1 VTPSALATPAP
12 ASTAAAPATGAP
24 GGAAGAP
31 GAAATPDGA
40 ATHPRVV
47 GWWGATA
54 LAVGGSNQS
63 LFILGALMAS
73 QGTGAIPLLIIGL
86 LLSWA
91 ALPGWIELVLMWPN
105 RVGGICATCAEAFR
119 PYSPVL
125 ANLTGVS
132 YWWGWIPTC
141 GLTAILSASAM
152 QQWFLPGIPVEWL
165 ATAIVLTF
173 MAVNLCGI
181 RWVSRLARPLAACS
195 VLLAFGSAIIP
206 VLAGSVDW
214 HRAAD
219 WHLHSPFPGGF
230 GWITSAMAG
239 LYLIGFAAPAFE
251 AAACHVGEMRD
262 PVKSLPRAMYAS
274 AGLASLYFVAL
285 PVIWLGVLGP
295 GGLAEDLTT
304 TLGPTFGPLLGAGA
318 KSAAIGFMVLN
329 MFHGTLQPLAGAA
342 RTMYQLGEDGLLPRI
357 LTKRNRADAPWFATV
372 LTAGMAIAFLIAGD
386 PLWVVA
392 AANFCY
398 LIAIGLPSI
407 AAWLLRRDAP
417 HMERPYRAPR
427 GTVTL
432 GAIAACCWGLST
444 LLGFQQFGL
453 PTVLAGLG
461 MAYSGSIAYAW
472 RKWSD
477 RREARERGVRRSLH
491 LKLAGAMIGVMV
503 LDGGGYLLA
512 VSHVDKGEAELVSLL
527 SDIFVAVALLTV
539 AVGLVLPGIIS
550 HATQQV
556 AQGADRLARGTLAD
570 FTRAMQALSQG
581 RLREAHA
588 SVEVSPVHVRARDE
602 VGQMAASFN
611 LMLDEISRATIAL
624 DGAREGLRTAE
635 SNLKRNIDR
644 QAEVVRLG
652 QRALE
657 GVELERL
664 MEETVTCVARI
675 LEAETVVIL
684 EHSDTG
690 LRVRSAVGDESLAAA
705 ADANADLVLS
715 EAGAGFYTRRASAP
729 DGGEV
734 TELVAG
740 IHGAG
745 TPFGQICCRVAGDRA
760 FSQDEFD
767 FLQAI
772 AILLAD
778 ALARR
783 HSEDEIRHQALH
795 DPLTGLPNRSLVMD
809 RLRIALAH
817 AKRRGTL
824 VAVLFMD
831 CDRFK
836 LVNDSLGHATGDEL
850 LRQVG
855 ARLDPLM
862 RGGDTLARFGGDEFI
877 VICEDLERGAE
888 ADAIARRLIEA
899 LRMPFIVEGDT
910 ELFVSASVGIAI
922 SQGNVSEAEAL
933 VSEADAA
940 MYRAKRS
947 GGGHV
952 EKFDEVMRGDAT
964 SQLRLESDLARA
976 IENSELRLVYQPIVA
991 LRTGRAVGVE
1001 ALLRWDHPL
1010 RGFINPEEFIPLA
1023 ESNGMIVA
1031 IGEWVLRQACADAAR
1046 WRAGRAPGTAPTVAV
1061 NLSQRQFAEPG
1072 LLNVVT
1078 DALARAELDARALQ
1092 LEITESAM
1100 MDHTDTTLDTL
1111 NAIRELGVAIHL
1123 DDFGTG
1129 YSSLSYLSRF
1139 PIDALKIDRSFVAAL
1154 DQREDAKTIIAA
1166 IINMAASLKVEVIAE
1181 GIETREQADTL
1192 RQLKCRQAQGFFYA
1206 RPVPAATVGEL
1217 LDAALP
1223 VPVPAVTVSSPA

>member
-1 VTPSALATPAP
+1 MPMTRVMPRSV
-12 ASTAAAPATGAP
+12 G
-24 GGAAGAP
+24 
-31 GAAATPDGA
+31 
-40 ATHPRVV
+40 THPRTV
-47 GWWGATA
+47 GTWGATA

-63 LFILGALMAS
+63 LFIIGALIAS

-141 GLTAILSASAM
+141 GLTAILSASAVH
-152 QQWFLPGIPVEWL
+152 QWYLPDVSVKVL

-173 MAVNLCGI
+173 TALNLCGI
-181 RWVSRLARPLAACS
+181 KWVVRLARPLAACS

-214 HRAAD
+214 HVAAS
-219 WHLHSPFPGGF
+219 WHLHTPFAGSF

-251 AAACHVGEMRD
+251 AAACHVGEMRN
-262 PVKSLPRAMYAS
+262 PASSLPKAMYLS
-274 AGLASLYFVAL
+274 AGLASLYFIAL
-285 PVIWLGVLGP
+285 PMIWLGVIGP
-295 GGLAEDLTT
+295 GGLADDLTT
-304 TLGPTFGPLLGAGA
+304 TLGPTFAPLLGAAA

-329 MFHGTLQPLAGAA
+329 MFHGTLQPLAGAS
-342 RTMYQLGEDGLLPRI
+342 RTMFQLSEDGLLPRI
-357 LTKRNRADAPWFATV
+357 LTKRNGADVPWFATV
-372 LTAGMAIAFLIAGD
+372 LTAAMAIVFLLAGD
-386 PLWVVA
+386 PLWVIA

-398 LIAIGLPSI
+398 LIAIGLPSV
-407 AAWLLRRDAP
+407 AAWLLRRDEP
-417 HMERPYRAPR
+417 LMERPYRAPR
-427 GTVTL
+427 GTVAL
-432 GAIAACCWGLST
+432 GAIAAGGWGLST

-461 MAYSGSIAYAW
+461 MAYSGSLAYAW
-472 RKWSD
+472 RKWAD
-477 RREARERGVRRSLH
+477 RRHSGESGVRYSLQT
-491 LKLAGAMIGVMV
+491 KLAGAMIGVMV

-512 VSHVDKGEAELVSLL
+512 VSYVDHGQATLVSVL

-556 AQGADRLARGTLAD
+556 ARAADRLARGTLAE
-570 FTRAMQALSQG
+570 FTTAMQALSEG
-581 RLREAHA
+581 RLSAAHA
-588 SVEVSPVHVRARDE
+588 RVAVGPVHVRANDE
-602 VGQMAASFN
+602 VGALADSFN
-611 LMLDEISRATIAL
+611 LMLEEVGRAAVAL

-635 SNLKRNIDR
+635 GNLKRNIDR
-644 QAEVVRLG
+644 QAEIVRLG

-664 MEETVTCVARI
+664 MEETVTSVAAI
-675 LEAETVVIL
+675 LSAETVAIIEWL
-684 EHSDTG
+684 DGTP
-690 LRVRSAVGDESLAAA
+690 RVRAAVGTYVASTDG
-705 ADANADLVLS
+705 D
-715 EAGAGFYTRRASAP
+715 ASASFSNSGALVQSRVRVSP
-729 DGGEV
+729 SGEKL
-734 TELVAG
+734 TELLAR

-745 TPFGQICCRVAGDRA
+745 TPFGEICCGTADCRD
-760 FSQDEFD
+760 FSQDELD
-767 FLQAI
+767 FLHAV

-778 ALARR
+778 AVARR
-783 HSEDEIRHQALH
+783 RSEDEIRHQALH
-795 DPLTGLPNRSLVMD
+795 DALTGLPNRSLAMD

-817 AKRRGTL
+817 AARRGAL
-824 VAVLFMD
+824 VAVLFLD

-850 LRQVG
+850 LRQVA

-862 RGGDTLARFGGDEFI
+862 RGGDTLARFGGDEFV
-877 VICEDLERGAE
+877 VICEDLGQDGE
-888 ADAIARRLIEA
+888 ADGIAHRLIDA
-899 LRMPFIVEGDT
+899 LRAPFVLDGET
-910 ELFVSASVGIAI
+910 ELFVSISVGIAI
-922 SQGNVSEAEAL
+922 SRGVGADADAL
-933 VSEADAA
+933 IGEADAA

-947 GGGHV
+947 GGGHT
-952 EKFDEVMRGDAT
+952 EKFDAVMRGDAT

-976 IENSELRLVYQPIVA
+976 VENRELRLLYQPIVA
-991 LRTGRAVGVE
+991 VRTGRVLGLE
-1001 ALLRWDHPL
+1001 ALLRWEHPV
-1010 RGFINPEEFIPLA
+1010 RGLVNPEEFIPLA

-1031 IGEWVLRQACADAAR
+1031 IGEWVLREACRDAAQ
-1046 WRAGRAPGTAPTVAV
+1046 WREDRRGASAPTIAV

-1072 LLNVVT
+1072 LLEIISG
-1078 DALARAELDARALQ
+1078 ALESAGLEPRALH

-1100 MDHTDTTLDTL
+1100 MDQTDRTLQML
-1111 NAIRELGVAIHL
+1111 NTIKGLGIGIHL

-1129 YSSLSYLSRF
+1129 YSSLSYLQRF

-1154 DQREDAKTIIAA
+1154 DERGEANTIIGA
-1166 IINMAASLKVEVIAE
+1166 IINMAASLGLDVIAE
-1181 GIETREQADTL
+1181 GIETKRQADVL
-1192 RQLKCRQAQGFFYA
+1192 SKLQCEVGQGYFYA
-1206 RPVPAATVGEL
+1206 PPVPAEMVRGLLEADAPLPRTLAT
-1217 LDAALP
+1217 A
-1223 VPVPAVTVSSPA
+1223 